1 MRRTNHKHTLNLTY
15 FIYYAIIQ
23 GMSEQFITTPTQ
35 PENSPNGTPDKSDW
49 DTVAGVVSREAGASK
64 GLAIDYKT
72 LPLTHEAMGLPSPEK
87 KEEASPDSATD
98 STPQGAV
105 DLPSELDS
113 DNKQV

>member
-23 GMSEQFITTPTQ
+23 GMSEQFITPTQ
-35 PENSPNGTPDKSDW
+35 PEGNLKDTPGNSDW
-49 DTVAGVVSREAGASK
+49 DTVAGVVSREVGATSE
-64 GLAIDYKT
+64 GSAMDYST

-87 KEEASPDSATD
+87 KEETSPDSATD

-113 DNKQV
+113 GNEQV

>member
-1 MRRTNHKHTLNLTY
+1 
-15 FIYYAIIQ
+15 
-23 GMSEQFITTPTQ
+23 MSEQFITPPQ
-35 PENSPNGTPDKSDW
+35 PENNLKDTPGNSDW
-49 DTVAGVVSREAGASK
+49 DTVAGVVSREVGASE
-64 GLAIDYKT
+64 GLAIDYYT

-87 KEEASPDSATD
+87 KEETSPDSATD